1 MQIVSLKSEMLQ
13 AWKLAWYAKKTGA
26 NVVTFDYRGFG
37 DSLCPKVPFAVCPT
51 EVRNGLC

>member
-51 EVRNGLC
+51 EVGNGLC